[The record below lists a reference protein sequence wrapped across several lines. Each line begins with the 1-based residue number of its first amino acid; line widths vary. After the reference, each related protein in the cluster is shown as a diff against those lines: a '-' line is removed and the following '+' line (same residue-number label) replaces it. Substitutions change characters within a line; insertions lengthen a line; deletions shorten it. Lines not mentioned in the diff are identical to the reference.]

1 MVQTVY
7 ICWHLLTFIND
18 WSVSAQYMLYYL
30 KLRLL
35 VTLLFVFSLVNGRI
49 NLGMGGQYCW
59 ESTSTGNKY
68 SCRFG
73 LIKHHKT
80 ASIAGYVYLAPAVQS
95 NSYHIPSLELV
106 VAKYIAKILTF
117 YGICCQQS

>member
-1 MVQTVY
+1 
-7 ICWHLLTFIND
+7 
-18 WSVSAQYMLYYL
+18 MLYYL

-35 VTLLFVFSLVNGRI
+35 VTLLFGFSSVNGRI

-59 ESTSTGNKY
+59 GSTSTGNKY

-73 LIKHHKT
+73 LLKHHKT

-106 VAKYIAKILTF
+106 VA
-117 YGICCQQS
+117 